1 VVVFRD
7 TGDRIQNCR
16 RSDGSLRAFFATV
29 EEAREFQQRPENVAM
44 YGEDEIHYC
53 RLCGFYHLSHP
64 SWNKPHEIPAEK
76 MKVN

>member
-1 VVVFRD
+1 
-7 TGDRIQNCR
+7 
-16 RSDGSLRAFFATV
+16 V